1 MLIYL
6 NIGVVVAH
14 ETQVRGIAENAI
26 VAALALKLEVWL
38 LHHTLHEKMDDL
50 VQAREQLVAA
60 PLLVL
65 GS

>member
-1 MLIYL
+1 M
-6 NIGVVVAH
+6 AH